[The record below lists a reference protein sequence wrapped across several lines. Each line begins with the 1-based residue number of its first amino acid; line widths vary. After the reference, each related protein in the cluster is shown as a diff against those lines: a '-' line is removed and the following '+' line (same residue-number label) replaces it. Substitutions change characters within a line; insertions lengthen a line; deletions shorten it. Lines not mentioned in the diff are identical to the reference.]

1 MTRSCLQRISFTINP
16 VPPYD
21 FDLTADYATYF
32 HGRYL
37 WEFYESG
44 IYRRIL
50 EIDGNLA
57 IAAVKSIGS
66 VEEPRLEVE
75 IIGPHLN
82 NNVIHQCQ
90 RQIEWIL
97 QTNVD
102 LAAFYDMAE
111 GDPFLKMLVKSRRGF
126 HVPQGPSVFEGLIS
140 TILGQQIS
148 GQVARTLRTLLME
161 NYGES
166 LAVDGVTFF
175 AFPAPEALVAAGIE
189 GMRKCKI
196 SGRKSEYIIDIASK
210 VVEREIDLEAMYN
223 KSDAEII
230 ETLTR
235 LRGIGI
241 WTAHWLLVR
250 TLGRPDGFP
259 HGDLALQKRLGD
271 LINAGV
277 RLTSEEALEY
287 SLRWSPFRTYVTAYI
302 FGAIRKNPPST
313 RNM

>member
-1 MTRSCLQRISFTINP
+1 MNKSPLQRISFAINP

-32 HGRYL
+32 RGRYL

-44 IYRRIL
+44 IYRRLL
-50 EIDGNLA
+50 EIDGTLA
-57 IAAVKSIGS
+57 MAAVKSIGS

-75 IIGPHLN
+75 ITGPRWN
-82 NNVIHQCQ
+82 NTAIQQGQ

-102 LAAFYDMAE
+102 LASFYHMAE
-111 GDPFLKMLVKSRRGF
+111 ADPFLKMLVKNRRGF

-148 GQVARTLRTLLME
+148 GQVARVLRTLLME
-161 NYGES
+161 TYGES
-166 LAVDGVTFF
+166 LAVDGFTFF
-175 AFPAPEALVAAGIE
+175 AFPKPEALVAAGIE
-189 GMRKCKI
+189 GMRNCKI

-210 VVEREIDLEAMYN
+210 LVDGEIDLEAMYN

-271 LINAGV
+271 LVNAGV
-277 RLTSEEALEY
+277 RLTGEEAREY
-287 SLRWSPFRTYVTAYI
+287 SLRWSPYRTYVTAYI
-302 FGAIRKNPPST
+302 FGAIRKDIPQS
-313 RNM
+313 RNL